1 MFCRK
6 TGIVGTGGNC
16 LAFMRP
22 FLFYFMT
29 KFRGSPFLQIHKQKF
44 ELFVTYVFTI
54 VAICKLVSE
63 LVSPV

>member
-44 ELFVTYVFTI
+44 ELFV
-54 VAICKLVSE
+54 ICFYKCSDLYISK
-63 LVSPV
+63 